1 MDTIEGKWDQFNI
14 NENNLVSCGTLLGGL
29 VNKYHSKITWLES
42 HIPLF
47 LPNLKFERL
56 YSNYVGEKGTIL
68 DFKKSLFFYKIL
80 WIV

>member
-29 VNKYHSKITWLES
+29 VNKYHSKITRLDG
-42 HIPLF
+42 HISLYSPS
-47 LPNLKFERL
+47 LKFEVL
-56 YSNYVGEKGTIL
+56 YSNHMGEEGTVL
-68 DFKKSLFFYKIL
+68 DLRKIIIFHKIP